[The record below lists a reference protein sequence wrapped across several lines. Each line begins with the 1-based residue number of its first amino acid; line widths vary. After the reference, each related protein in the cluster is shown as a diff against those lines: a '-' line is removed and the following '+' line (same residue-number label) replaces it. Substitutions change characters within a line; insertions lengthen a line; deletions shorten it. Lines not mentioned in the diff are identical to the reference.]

1 MVCYRL
7 VVCCVSIVSG
17 LEDIMNRTIQ
27 TSKGGTKLAD
37 LENHVYWLDYSWS
50 DRCYWKCCKPGCKGR
65 AITNKTSKNEVGP
78 VEIIRFIN
86 SHTHAGNPM
95 EPVLLEA
102 AVDLK
107 NLSSSTQ
114 HSSSRTVVSTILER
128 ASKLQKTRLPSNEN
142 LSRNVRRWRNKLSMA
157 PHCPTANT
165 GFDVPNAYTK
175 TTLGENFL
183 IHDSGKNDSTRIW
196 IFGSETA
203 VNDLF
208 KSRHIAVDWTFRC
221 CPSIFYQMF
230 TLHIMENNTR
240 VPHIFGLLSNKTE

>member
-1 MVCYRL
+1 MKRVRL
-7 VVCCVSIVSG
+7 
-17 LEDIMNRTIQ
+17 RF
-27 TSKGGTKLAD
+27 
-37 LENHVYWLDYSWS
+37 
-50 DRCYWKCCKPGCKGR
+50 
-65 AITNKTSKNEVGP
+65 TNN
-78 VEIIRFIN
+78 
-86 SHTHAGNPM
+86 HTHAWNLM

-102 AVDLK
+102 AADLK

-157 PHCPTANT
+157 PPCPTTNT

-183 IHDSGKNDSTRIW
+183 IHDSGKNDSSRFL

-203 VNDLF
+203 VNDLV
-208 KSRHIAVDWTFRC
+208 KSRHIAVDGTFRC
-221 CPSIFYQMF
+221 CPSIFYQLF
-230 TLHIMENNTR
+230 TIHNIMENNAC
-240 VPHIFGLLSNKTE
+240 VPHIFGLLSNKTEETCVRFFLNSEG